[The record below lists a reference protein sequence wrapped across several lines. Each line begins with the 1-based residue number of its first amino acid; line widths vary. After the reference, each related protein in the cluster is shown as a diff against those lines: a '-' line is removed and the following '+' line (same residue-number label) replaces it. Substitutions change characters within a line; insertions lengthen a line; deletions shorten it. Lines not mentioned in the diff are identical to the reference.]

1 MLVQRWQERPQ
12 GNLTAHD
19 LFYVRICKFQDI
31 FQAFCDLADNR
42 IENQHQSSNLAS
54 FIADI
59 NTVVLHVST
68 EVMNFREQNSTIY
81 SLPAEKMDSFEYL
94 PWTAMSGN
102 IGLRDS
108 LSHLIDI
115 SVKYGAHGTSDPD
128 LRQRI
133 YQQILELIDFIL
145 DGRKHY
151 LESVR
156 DTEKFNVLQQQFE
169 SQRRDLI
176 SILSKLSRIFSIK
189 NNFLLNYCYVF
200 YILKTRIGLFPL

>member
-1 MLVQRWQERPQ
+1 
-12 GNLTAHD
+12 
-19 LFYVRICKFQDI
+19 
-31 FQAFCDLADNR
+31 
-42 IENQHQSSNLAS
+42 
-54 FIADI
+54 
-59 NTVVLHVST
+59 
-68 EVMNFREQNSTIY
+68 
-81 SLPAEKMDSFEYL
+81 MDSFEYL

-128 LRQRI
+128 LRQKI

-176 SILSKLSRIFSIK
+176 SILSKLIEYKIIK
-189 NNFLLNYCYVF
+189 KF
-200 YILKTRIGLFPL
+200 I

>member
-1 MLVQRWQERPQ
+1 MDSVFRYNKLIDDAINLLVQRWQESPQ
-12 GNLTAHD
+12 GNLTAQD
-19 LFYVRICKFQDI
+19 LFYVRIFKFQDI

-42 IENQHQSSNLAS
+42 IENQHQSSNVAA

-59 NTVVLHVST
+59 NTVVLYVVT

-81 SLPAEKMDSFEYL
+81 SLPADKMDTYEYL

-102 IGLRDS
+102 IGLRDY
-108 LSHLIDI
+108 LSHLVDI
-115 SVKYGAHGTSDPD
+115 SVKYGAQATSDLD
-128 LRQRI
+128 LRQRL

-151 LESVR
+151 LDSVR

-176 SILSKLSRIFSIK
+176 SILSK
-189 NNFLLNYCYVF
+189 
-200 YILKTRIGLFPL
+200 